1 MQKYMQ
7 YTDGT
12 YIAKGRRANAHAS
25 ICVSLTFP
33 TYPYLLNAFIILHT
47 HQLETILY
55 Q

>member
-33 TYPYLLNAFIILHT
+33 TYPYLLNAFIILPAP
-47 HQLETILY
+47 QPGTIMY